1 MDMFAKQF
9 PSSMFHFQNMEGSS
23 VQVQAEY
30 ADRDPN
36 SNRIQT
42 ASLKINLQTLKVSN
56 GSPAEL
62 GNNNT
67 NDDVDMSG
75 LDHSVVGIINN
86 LNNRNTRRKQH
97 SSINT
102 GSIHQQAEM
111 ARMLQ
116 PTIRALQS
124 ATDKAINKSKKIGS
138 QGEVFIGPKLPNGR
152 KTLRR
157 LSESDSSRVRREDSA
172 EKKRK
177 RKEMNKT
184 VVNVPNAKPKKE
196 KNKKN
201 GGANGKSK
209 PSEGAV
215 KKRRTR
221 KPKEGK
227 VDHMEYLMERRKLGD
242 TNALAA
248 ADKTARSN
256 ADEKVDIYGH
266 GLNPADWEAMYQ
278 QEYQA
283 RTARLRERQARDEQ
297 ALMSALNG
305 LSLSVAR
312 IGGGDYDLIL

>member
-1 MDMFAKQF
+1 MF
-9 PSSMFHFQNMEGSS
+9 PFQNMEGSS
-23 VQVQAEY
+23 VQIQAEY

-36 SNRIQT
+36 NNRIRT
-42 ASLKINLQTLKVSN
+42 ASLKTNLQTLKVSN
-56 GSPAEL
+56 GSP

-75 LDHSVVGIINN
+75 FDYPVGGIINN
-86 LNNRNTRRKQH
+86 LNNRNTRSKQH

-102 GSIHQQAEM
+102 GQIHQQAEM

-124 ATDKAINKSKKIGS
+124 ATDKAINKSKKIAS
-138 QGEVFIGPKLPNGR
+138 QGEAFIGPRLPNGR
-152 KTLRR
+152 KTSRPIP
-157 LSESDSSRVRREDSA
+157 ESVSSRVRREDSA
-172 EKKRK
+172 EKKLK
-177 RKEMNKT
+177 RKETNKT
-184 VVNVPNAKPKKE
+184 VVNAPNTKPKKE

-201 GGANGKSK
+201 GGVNAKAN

-215 KKRRTR
+215 KKRKTR

-242 TNALAA
+242 TNALTA

-266 GLNPADWEAMYQ
+266 GLNPADWEAVYQ

-305 LSLSVAR
+305 LSLDVAR
-312 IGGGDYDLIL
+312 IGGGDFDLIL

>member
-9 PSSMFHFQNMEGSS
+9 PSSMFPFQNMEGSS

-30 ADRDPN
+30 VDHEPN
-36 SNRIQT
+36 NNRIKT
-42 ASLKINLQTLKVSN
+42 ASHKINLQTLKVSN
-56 GSPAEL
+56 GSPAES
-62 GNNNT
+62 GNNDT

-75 LDHSVVGIINN
+75 LDHPVGGIINN
-86 LNNRNTRRKQH
+86 LNNRSTRCKQH
-97 SSINT
+97 SSTNT
-102 GSIHQQAEM
+102 GQIHQQAKM

-124 ATDKAINKSKKIGS
+124 ATDKAINKSKKISS
-138 QGEVFIGPKLPNGR
+138 QGEAFIGPKLPNGR
-152 KTLRR
+152 RISQHL
-157 LSESDSSRVRREDSA
+157 LESDSSRVRREDLA

-177 RKEMNKT
+177 RKEMSKT
-184 VVNVPNAKPKKE
+184 FVNAPNTKPKKE
-196 KNKKN
+196 KNKNN
-201 GGANGKSK
+201 GGANAKSK

-215 KKRRTR
+215 KKRRKR

-227 VDHMEYLMERRKLGD
+227 VDHMEYLMECRKLGD

-256 ADEKVDIYGH
+256 ADEKVDVYGH
-266 GLNPADWEAMYQ
+266 GLNPADWESIYQ

>member
-9 PSSMFHFQNMEGSS
+9 PSSMFPFQNMEGSS
-23 VQVQAEY
+23 VQIQAEY

-36 SNRIQT
+36 NNRIQT
-42 ASLKINLQTLKVSN
+42 ASLKINLQTLKVSKD
-56 GSPAEL
+56 SP

-75 LDHSVVGIINN
+75 LDHPVSGIINN
-86 LNNRNTRRKQH
+86 LNNRNTKRKQH
-97 SSINT
+97 TSINT
-102 GSIHQQAEM
+102 GQIHQQAEM

-124 ATDKAINKSKKIGS
+124 ATDKAINKSKKIAS
-138 QGEVFIGPKLPNGR
+138 QGEVFIGPRLPNNR
-152 KTLRR
+152 KTSRR
-157 LSESDSSRVRREDSA
+157 LPESDASRVRREDSA

-177 RKEMNKT
+177 RKETNKS
-184 VVNVPNAKPKKE
+184 VVNAPNTKSKKE
-196 KNKKN
+196 KNKNN
-201 GGANGKSK
+201 GGANAKAK

-215 KKRRTR
+215 KKRKTR
-221 KPKEGK
+221 RPKEGK
-227 VDHMEYLMERRKLGD
+227 MDHMEYLMERRKLGD
-242 TNALAA
+242 TNALVV

-266 GLNPADWEAMYQ
+266 GLNPADWETAYQ

-283 RTARLRERQARDEQ
+283 RTARLRERQTRDEQ

-305 LSLSVAR
+305 LSLDVAR

>member
-9 PSSMFHFQNMEGSS
+9 PSSMFPFQNMEGSS
-23 VQVQAEY
+23 VQIQAEY
-30 ADRDPN
+30 ADRDPSN
-36 SNRIQT
+36 NRIQT

-56 GSPAEL
+56 GPP

-75 LDHSVVGIINN
+75 LDHPVGVIINN
-86 LNNRNTRRKQH
+86 LNNRNTKRKQH

-102 GSIHQQAEM
+102 GQIHQQAEM

-124 ATDKAINKSKKIGS
+124 ATDKAINKSKKIAS
-138 QGEVFIGPKLPNGR
+138 QGEVFIGPRLPNGR
-152 KTLRR
+152 KTSRR
-157 LSESDSSRVRREDSA
+157 IPESDSPRVRHEDSA
-172 EKKRK
+172 EKKRT

-184 VVNVPNAKPKKE
+184 VLKVPNTKPKKE
-196 KNKKN
+196 KKKEKN
-201 GGANGKSK
+201 SGANAKAK

-215 KKRRTR
+215 KKRKTR

-266 GLNPADWEAMYQ
+266 GLNPADWETVYQ

-283 RTARLRERQARDEQ
+283 HIARLRERQTRDEQ

-305 LSLSVAR
+305 LSLDVAR

>member
-1 MDMFAKQF
+1 MDIFAKQF
-9 PSSMFHFQNMEGSS
+9 PSMFPFQNMEGNS
-23 VQVQAEY
+23 VQIQAEY

-36 SNRIQT
+36 NSRIQT
-42 ASLKINLQTLKVSN
+42 ASLNINLQTLKVNN
-56 GSPAEL
+56 GSP
-62 GNNNT
+62 GSNNT

-75 LDHSVVGIINN
+75 LDHPVGGIIND
-86 LNNRNTRRKQH
+86 LNNRNTRRKQY

-102 GSIHQQAEM
+102 GQIDQQAEM

-124 ATDKAINKSKKIGS
+124 ATDKAINKSKKIAS
-138 QGEVFIGPKLPNGR
+138 QGEVFIGPRLPSGR
-152 KTLRR
+152 KTSRPIP
-157 LSESDSSRVRREDSA
+157 ESVSSRARHENSA

-177 RKEMNKT
+177 RKETNKT
-184 VVNVPNAKPKKE
+184 IINAPNTKPKTE

-201 GGANGKSK
+201 CGDNTKAKL
-209 PSEGAV
+209 SEGVV
-215 KKRRTR
+215 KKRKTR

-242 TNALAA
+242 KNALAA

-266 GLNPADWEAMYQ
+266 GLNPADWETVYQ

-305 LSLSVAR
+305 LSLDVAR
-312 IGGGDYDLIL
+312 IGGGNYDLIL